1 MPFKRYNY
9 NGVTVQATGRRAS
22 SRDDKKYM
30 REVRRDGKIYLVH
43 YGDPELP
50 MRRDEPKRRRAFLER
65 HSCSEKRDPLK
76 PGFWACY
83 DWHDVNEKGEM
94 MADLLGQILATADV
108 QQAIGRAVLKM
119 QHAEEGVL
127 LKTGER
133 WLARYSN
140 NATDR
145 HRETVTADAH
155 RDFVE
160 RFNSGQV
167 DAPVLVLNHD
177 LGLVLGKAD
186 RAAVVEAGGV
196 VFPVFSGTFSERVD
210 PQLRERLHGLAMSH
224 GMPYRDLT
232 WRENDPKKGIIDRY
246 NSIELSVLAGAMPA
260 NQYTEFLSKGDNMG
274 NMGYEE
280 LARQLGV
287 SAEVIQ
293 NLVVGATADADTI
306 ASDGLATK
314 KAKPAEVEE
323 VAEEVVSFT
332 LQQMEDAVK
341 EAFGQ
346 GVATGVQTARKSL
359 VTTARELSGSQLA
372 SLLLGKSS
380 VGVGEEKP
388 AVRELANKQADQ
400 GKLDLS
406 AFFGGGS
413 NG

>member
-30 REVRRDGKIYLVH
+30 REVRRDGRIYLVH

-127 LKTGER
+127 LKTGKR

-210 PQLRERLHGLAMSH
+210 PQLRERLHGLPMSH

-246 NSIELSVLAGAMPA
+246 NSIELTVMAGAAPA
-260 NQYTEFLSKGDNMG
+260 NRYTEFLSKGDGMVDFG
-274 NMGYEE
+274 N

-287 SAEVIQ
+287 TEDVVKALVQGAE
-293 NLVVGATADADTI
+293 ADAETI
-306 ASDGLATK
+306 ANDGLATK
-314 KAKPAEVEE
+314 KAQPKAIEE
-323 VAEEVVSFT
+323 ETAQEVVSFS
-332 LQQMEDAVK
+332 LEQMEEAVK
-341 EAFGQ
+341 AAYGQ
-346 GVATGVQTARKSL
+346 GVATGIETARKSL
-359 VTTARELSGSQLA
+359 VQSARELSGTQLA
-372 SLLLGKSS
+372 TLLLGKSA

-388 AVRELANKQADQ
+388 AVRELANKQADH